1 MNMQEETKNLIDDFI
16 LKASAELSG
25 IDLYIATMQYAKS
38 IKFWSD
44 IDREIEN
51 YVYIKVTKREFQK

>member
-1 MNMQEETKNLIDDFI
+1 MSMKEETKNLIDDYI
-16 LKASAELSG
+16 LKASAEFSG

-51 YVYIKVTKREFQK
+51 YVYIKVTRSEL

>member
-16 LKASAELSG
+16 LKTSAELSG

-44 IDREIEN
+44 SDREIEN
-51 YVYIKVTKREFQK
+51 YVYIKVTRSEL